1 MTGLKNSI
9 ENFKKQPCRRKM
21 NDSDD
26 RIFEIIQSVEEKVK
40 KKKKMNKIHIY
51 IHTCVSTHTH
61 IIGKMDIQI
70 NKVQTG

>member
-26 RIFEIIQSVEEKVK
+26 KIFEIIQSVEEKVK
-40 KKKKMNKIHIY
+40 KKKNEQNTYLYTYMREH
-51 IHTCVSTHTH
+51 THTH
-61 IIGKMDIQI
+61 YRKNGHPNQ
-70 NKVQTG
+70 